1 MGNYK
6 IILVLLTIIG
16 IQSCSNTSKKE
27 NNTTSTPYKTTAPSR
42 LYFKNMRSINYNSE
56 AIGDNQMDVFS
67 FRKLDNVQ
75 NRPIIF
81 PQIIDHWVA
90 DRAYLKLVTNEIA
103 DSVIQEM
110 LLLKDENQSDTIDL
124 QANRPNEQTQ
134 IAIKIHEALKKEKQ
148 IFAITKD
155 GKQVLLLEDKM
166 DRYYFSIIM
175 KDYYRLTDI
184 M

>member
-56 AIGDNQMDVFS
+56 AIGNNQMDIFR

-90 DRAYLKLVTNEIA
+90 DRAYLKLVTNEVA
-103 DSVIQEM
+103 DSIVQKI
-110 LLLKDENQSDTIDL
+110 LLLKDETQSDTIAL
-124 QANRPNEQTQ
+124 QANKPSEQTQ
-134 IAIKIHEALKKEKQ
+134 ITIKIHEALKNEKK
-148 IFAITKD
+148 IFAITKG

-175 KDYYRLTDI
+175 QDYYRLTDI